1 MIALDF
7 AYKKA
12 TITLEAY
19 HTLIEKIEA
28 LAPLVQEILVDK
40 DEIEKIAMD
49 MKDAQN
55 AFYLGRGVDYTTAR
69 EAALKLKEISYI
81 YTEAFAAGEL
91 KHGPIALIDQGTPV
105 LCVVTQESLEEK
117 MISNIKEVKARGA
130 FVIAI
135 TRKGNTEVAKVA
147 DDVIY
152 IPSADDLRSE
162 ERRVGQEC

>member
-1 MIALDF
+1 
-7 AYKKA
+7 
-12 TITLEAY
+12 
-19 HTLIEKIEA
+19 
-28 LAPLVQEILVDK
+28 
-40 DEIEKIAMD
+40 

-91 KHGPIALIDQGTPV
+91 KHGPIALIDEGTPV
-105 LCVVTQESLEEK
+105 LCIMTQKALEEK

-135 TRKGNTEVAKVA
+135 TREGNKEVAKVA
-147 DDVIY
+147 DDVLY
-152 IPSADDLRSE
+152 IPDAPDLLMPVLSVIPTQLISYYVSIVRGNDVDKPRNLAKSVTVE
-162 ERRVGQEC
+162 

>member
-1 MIALDF
+1 
-7 AYKKA
+7 
-12 TITLEAY
+12 
-19 HTLIEKIEA
+19 
-28 LAPLVQEILVDK
+28 
-40 DEIEKIAMD
+40 MD

-152 IPSADDLRSE
+152 IPSADDLLMPVLSVIPTQLISYYVSIAKGNDVDKPRNLAKSVTVE
-162 ERRVGQEC
+162 